1 MKTLFRCLNRAIVLV
16 MLVGLIGSHFQ
27 AIPVQ
32 AQDPTTLS
40 ITSSKS
46 NICNGDVINVAVH
59 IANVVDL
66 YGFDLRMT
74 FDPTVFE
81 IVSMTDGGFL
91 PSPTFSL
98 ADYYDNTNGTLTYAI
113 SRYGG
118 GTGAN
123 GSGDLLN
130 LQLRVKSPGKT
141 TQFTFVTTGIHPT
154 LLSTSQSE
162 SIPFVIGNTAGAAI
176 HACQLHF
183 AANSRVNCT
192 ATILPVRIEDI
203 YDLYG
208 YDVRI
213 SYDPTLIQID
223 AVTIDETFFN
233 PPYVLPPVIN
243 QSSGSIQVYGAKRS
257 PNLPSNG
264 SGALFTI
271 TAHTLIPNKNS
282 GLTIT
287 SASELSDYNGVIYPT
302 TITNY
307 PIWTYPCEPNAVN
320 LLSFKAQRKPD
331 RVVLTWQTAT
341 EQNNVGFYLYR
352 SKTETGKRI
361 KLNGGDMIAAKN
373 DAPSYGANYKF
384 KDFLINPLRRY
395 YYWLEAVDTEG
406 KTETL
411 KMIVS
416 KPLTP

>member
-40 ITSSKS
+40 IISSKA

-162 SIPFVIGNTAGAAI
+162 SIPFVIGNTAGAAT

-192 ATILPVRIEDI
+192 ATILPVQLEDI

-213 SYDPTLIQID
+213 SYDSTVIQID
-223 AVTIDETFFN
+223 AVTIDQTFFN

-243 QSSGSIQVYGAKRS
+243 QTPGTIQVYGAKRS

-264 SGALFTI
+264 SGVLFTI

-287 SASELSDYNGVIYPT
+287 SETELSDYNGVIYPT

-320 LLSFKAQRKPD
+320 LLSFKAQRRPD

-352 SKTETGKRI
+352 SKTETGNRI
-361 KLNGGDMIAAKN
+361 KLNGGAMIPAKEGGT
-373 DAPSYGANYKF
+373 SYGAVYKF
-384 KDFLINPLRRY
+384 KDFTINPLRKY
-395 YYWLEAVDTEG
+395 YYWLEAVDTKE

-416 KPLTP
+416 KPLNP

>member
-1 MKTLFRCLNRAIVLV
+1 MKTLFRSLYRAIVLV

-27 AIPVQ
+27 AMPVQ

-40 ITSSKS
+40 ITPSKA

-59 IANVVDL
+59 ITNVVDL
-66 YGFDLRMT
+66 YGFDLQMT

-81 IVSMTDGGFL
+81 IVSITDGGFL
-91 PSPTFSL
+91 PSPTFTL
-98 ADYYDNTNGTLTYAI
+98 ANNFDNINGTLTYAI

-130 LQLRVKSPGKT
+130 IQLRVKAPGKT
-141 TQFTFVTTGIHPT
+141 TQFTFVTEGIHPT

-162 SIPFVIGNTAGAAI
+162 PIPYVIGNTAGAAT

-183 AANSRVNCT
+183 APNSRINCT

-213 SYDPTLIQID
+213 TYDPTLIQVD
-223 AVTIDETFFN
+223 AVTIDQTFFN
-233 PPYVLPPVIN
+233 PPYILPPTIN
-243 QSSGSIQVYGAKRS
+243 QSSGSIQVYTAKRS
-257 PNLPSNG
+257 PNLPSAG
-264 SGALFTI
+264 SGVLFTI

-287 SASELSDYNGVIYPT
+287 SASELSDYNGVIFPT
-302 TITNY
+302 TITNF

-331 RVVLTWQTAT
+331 RVVLTWETAT
-341 EQNNVGFYLYR
+341 ELNNVGFYLYR
-352 SKTETGKRI
+352 SKTETGNRI
-361 KLNGGDMIAAKN
+361 KLNGGEMIAAKE
-373 DAPSYGANYKF
+373 AKSTYGAVYKF

-406 KTETL
+406 KTEEL
-411 KMIVS
+411 GMIVS
-416 KPLTP
+416 KPLKP

>member
-1 MKTLFRCLNRAIVLV
+1 MA
-16 MLVGLIGSHFQ
+16 
-27 AIPVQ
+27 
-32 AQDPTTLS
+32 
-40 ITSSKS
+40 
-46 NICNGDVINVAVH
+46 DVINVAVH

-223 AVTIDETFFN
+223 AVTIDQTFFN

-257 PNLPSNG
+257 PNLPRNG
-264 SGALFTI
+264 SGA
-271 TAHTLIPNKNS
+271 
-282 GLTIT
+282 
-287 SASELSDYNGVIYPT
+287 
-302 TITNY
+302 
-307 PIWTYPCEPNAVN
+307 
-320 LLSFKAQRKPD
+320 
-331 RVVLTWQTAT
+331 
-341 EQNNVGFYLYR
+341 
-352 SKTETGKRI
+352 
-361 KLNGGDMIAAKN
+361 
-373 DAPSYGANYKF
+373 
-384 KDFLINPLRRY
+384 
-395 YYWLEAVDTEG
+395 
-406 KTETL
+406 
-411 KMIVS
+411 
-416 KPLTP
+416 